1 MKIAKWSALFG
12 IFLLCFLFTFQHIN
26 WETGE
31 VYPPF
36 QPTPTPTPRNCVTSS
51 HLDCEL
57 TLIDELSM
65 RLWEADGSP
74 EDAAQDWYGDLFAA
88 NAFGCDMEY
97 VEFFDLVMD
106 TAQRFKGEG
115 LNHQVLHL
123 RILDYLRF
131 KEAPC
136 EHHLS
141 DLSKF
146 IQFIKDY

>member
-12 IFLLCFLFTFQHIN
+12 ILLLFFLFTFEHIN

-36 QPTPTPTPRNCVTSS
+36 HQTPTPTPRNCDTGS

-57 TLIDELSM
+57 ALIDELSM

-74 EDAAQDWYGDLFAA
+74 EDATQAWYGDLFAA
-88 NAFGCDMEY
+88 NAFGCDMDY

-106 TAQRFKGEG
+106 TAQRFEGEG
-115 LNHQVLHL
+115 LNVRVP
-123 RILDYLRF
+123 RIRIMNYLRS
-131 KEAPC
+131 KKVPC
-136 EHHLS
+136 EDHLS
-141 DLSKF
+141 ELSK
-146 IQFIKDY
+146 IID

>member
-12 IFLLCFLFTFQHIN
+12 ILLLFILFTLEHIN

-36 QPTPTPTPRNCVTSS
+36 QPTPTPTPRDCEASS

-57 TLIDELSM
+57 ALIDELSM

-74 EDAAQDWYGDLFAA
+74 EDVAQDWYGDVFAA

-97 VEFFDLVMD
+97 VGFFDLVMD
-106 TAQRFKGEG
+106 TAQRIEAEG
-115 LNHQVLHL
+115 SYVGLPRLK
-123 RILDYLRF
+123 ILDYLRF
-131 KEAPC
+131 KKAPC

-141 DLSKF
+141 DVSK
-146 IQFIKDY
+146 IIDRD

>member
-1 MKIAKWSALFG
+1 MKIAKWSVLFG
-12 IFLLCFLFTFQHIN
+12 ILLLFFLFTLEHIN

-36 QPTPTPTPRNCVTSS
+36 FPIPTPTPRNCVTSS

-57 TLIDELSM
+57 ALIDELSM

-74 EDAAQDWYGDLFAA
+74 EDVTQDRYGDLFAA
-88 NAFGCDMEY
+88 NAFGCEMEY

-106 TAQRFKGEG
+106 TAQRFKGEDYD
-115 LNHQVLHL
+115 VRVPRL
-123 RILDYLRF
+123 RILDFLRF
-131 KEAPC
+131 KRVPC

-141 DLSKF
+141 NLSK
-146 IQFIKDY
+146 IIDRD